1 MNKKAEKISDAVGQ
15 LDEEIITKAEEKRHV
30 SDGKKGSR
38 GKFAKKIWIPA
49 VSVAACASILC
60 GAALMGGNGSNE
72 CWKLPSG
79 VVPVLM
85 ETLAEAKYPE
95 AAHYPDESKFNG
107 DYGEA
112 WNKMFEP
119 WSQDRWDRYEAY
131 ETLDGDRLGE
141 FYKST
146 CEAFLA
152 DSEGK
157 NRVYSPVNVYMALS
171 MLAELTDGQSRAQIL
186 ELAGAESIEE
196 LRQQAGNMWKANYRN
211 DGATTSILANSIWL
225 DSSAEFN
232 SETLNRLAED
242 YFASAYRGDLA
253 SEDTLN
259 ALKDWLNKQT
269 DGLLEE
275 AVNGLRLPPQT
286 VMALCSTICFHA
298 KWDRE
303 FNPQNN
309 DIKVFHGSEGDIETE
324 FMNNTLEYGP
334 YYWGKDY
341 GAISLRFAD
350 GGRMWLILPDEG
362 KTVEDLLRDGEYM
375 DMVSGSSGSNE
386 WENYKTLK
394 VNCSVPK
401 FDVSSDIDL
410 TKGLIGLGVS
420 DVFNS
425 RRADFTPLSEQAE
438 GLAVGQA
445 EHAARVVIDEEGCT
459 GVAFT
464 VLAAAGAAM
473 PPEDEIDFVLDRP
486 FLFVVESDGYQPLFV
501 GTVYVP

>member
-15 LDEEIITKAEEKRHV
+15 LDEEIITKAEEKRHI
-30 SDGKKGSR
+30 SDGKKGSK

-49 VSVAACASILC
+49 VSVAACAGILC
-60 GAALMGGNGSNE
+60 GAALMGGNSSTG
-72 CWKLPSG
+72 L
-79 VVPVLM
+79 VPVLM

-95 AAHYPDESKFNG
+95 AAHYPDESKFGG

-112 WNKMFEP
+112 WNKMYEP
-119 WSQDRWDRYEAY
+119 WSQQRWDRIEAY
-131 ETLDGDRLGE
+131 RKLDADSLGE

-146 CEAFLA
+146 CEAFLT
-152 DSEGK
+152 DSKGK

-171 MLAELTDGQSRAQIL
+171 MLAELTDGESRAQIL

-232 SETLNRLAED
+232 SETLNRLAEE

-253 SEDTLN
+253 SEDTLK
-259 ALKDWLNKQT
+259 ALRDWLNKQT
-269 DGLLEE
+269 DGLLED
-275 AVNGLRLPPQT
+275 AVNGLEFPPQT

-298 KWDRE
+298 KWDQE
-303 FNPQNN
+303 FDPQNN
-309 DIKVFHGSEGDIETE
+309 DIKVFHGAEGDIETE
-324 FMNNTLEYGP
+324 FMNDTQMYGP
-334 YYWGKDY
+334 YYWGEDY

-362 KTVEDLLRDGEYM
+362 KTVEDLLADGEYM

-386 WENYKTLK
+386 WKNYKTLK

-410 TKGLIGLGVS
+410 TKGLIDLGVS

-425 RRADFTPLSEQAE
+425 YKADFTPLSEQAE
-438 GLAVGQA
+438 GLAIGQA

-464 VLAAAGAAM
+464 VLAAAGASM
-473 PPEDEIDFVLDRP
+473 PPDDEIDFVLDRP
-486 FLFVVESDGYQPLFV
+486 FLFVVESDGNQPLFV
-501 GTVYVP
+501 GTVYTP

>member
-15 LDEEIITKAEEKRHV
+15 LDEEIITNAEEKRHI
-30 SDGKKGSR
+30 SDGKKGSK

-49 VSVAACASILC
+49 VSAAACAGILC
-60 GAALMGGNGSNE
+60 GAALMGGNNSPG
-72 CWKLPSG
+72 L
-79 VVPVLM
+79 VPVLM

-95 AAHYPDESKFNG
+95 AAHYPDESLFNG

-112 WNKMFEP
+112 WNKMYEP
-119 WSQDRWDRYEAY
+119 WSQDRWDRIEAY
-131 ETLDGDRLGE
+131 KTLDSDSLGE

-146 CEAFLA
+146 CEAFLT
-152 DSEGK
+152 DSKGK

-186 ELAGAESIEE
+186 ELAGSESIEE

-232 SETLNRLAED
+232 SETLNRLAEE

-253 SEDTLN
+253 SEDTLR
-259 ALKDWLNKQT
+259 ALRDWLNKQT
-269 DGLLEE
+269 DGLLED
-275 AVNGLRLPPQT
+275 AVNNLEFPPQT

-298 KWDRE
+298 AWDQE
-303 FNPQNN
+303 FDPQNN
-309 DIKVFHGSEGDIETE
+309 DIKIFHGSEGDIETE
-324 FMNNTLEYGP
+324 FMNNTQLYGS

-350 GGRMWLILPDEG
+350 GGYMWLILPDEG

-375 DMVSGSSGSNE
+375 DMVGSNE

-410 TKGLIGLGVS
+410 TKGLNSLGVN

-425 RRADFTPLSEQAE
+425 RKADFTPLSEQAK

-445 EHAARVVIDEEGCT
+445 EHAARVIIDEQGCT

-464 VLAAAGAAM
+464 VLAAAGATM

-486 FLFVVESDGYQPLFV
+486 FLFVVESDASQPLFV